1 MRVVVSINGVK
12 FRVPI
17 TDGTLTVGWLCG
29 DVAARYQRHHK
40 LESGTISI
48 CELRGS
54 DGSLLDATDAITDVA
69 DDMEELVGVISTTTH
84 IVYSDDKEVGYSRA
98 SVVPEPPPGGNPM
111 GLAANQHALRLAKE
125 KGVEEVRVR
134 GADEGMRMP
143 ADRMA
148 IAEELLDSWA
158 ADAYSVL
165 SCDGHPDGVTC
176 LHLAHDMLL
185 SAGRDRLVRVWDMQT
200 RRCRAQL
207 QGHTSNVRCLGF
219 ARGILVSGGEAAVRV
234 WELGR
239 EMSQTGTL
247 LGHNHFV
254 SALSLDD
261 DLRLV
266 TASWDR
272 TLRIWHV
279 PEDGTSAQS
288 IATLGAHTASVLS
301 LRRVGDRAVSGSLC
315 GEIFLW
321 NLLTEQLVLRANSS
335 EGMAVNAMMWERNIL
350 FCAADMDLHII
361 DTGTGRKVET
371 LKGHTDV
378 ITSLVVSMPWVI
390 TGICIHNI
398 SPTISLFGHDN
409 EPCCLHAVDHNWY
422 LYLCYIPFR
431 MRQYKQAAL
440 HYSINLELIVL
451 NLCYYPF
458 TEYYV
463 YSFILF
469 FLCPHLLNIT
479 FILLTS
485 FSCVIGWRAVET
497 CIFFK
502 GLFLIWSVRSV
513 ENKTENKR
521 QKKTRDKRKK

>member
-1 MRVVVSINGVK
+1 MQTVGRSWREKWEAPERWAPQTPSGFAATKRTAYPCSQLGGNLSGGSGTSFLSGSCVMRVVVSINGVK

-17 TDGTLTVGWLCG
+17 TDDTLTVGWLCG

-98 SVVPEPPPGGNPM
+98 NVVPEPPPGGNPM

-134 GADEGMRMP
+134 GADEGFRMP

-207 QGHTSNVRCLGF
+207 HGHTSNVRCLGF

-451 NLCYYPF
+451 N
-458 TEYYV
+458 
-463 YSFILF
+463 
-469 FLCPHLLNIT
+469 
-479 FILLTS
+479 
-485 FSCVIGWRAVET
+485 W
-497 CIFFK
+497 
-502 GLFLIWSVRSV
+502 
-513 ENKTENKR
+513 
-521 QKKTRDKRKK
+521 